1 MEWFG
6 ALILVMLIGG
16 LFGKKYKKR
25 KRGRSD
31 TRSRAYPPARP
42 AITREPVTST
52 KAHPMRWIPAGQSY
66 DVAGFTIP
74 DGQLYVGKPV
84 GSTWNAPKCVIDP
97 TLPVARG
104 NPDLSGQFMSY
115 WPSYSA
121 ISPESRRAY
130 LLWLA
135 GGRKDPN
142 ANIGYVFLYF
152 YGLERRLLH
161 DRTLSDAESIVAE
174 VSRLQEIYGTNNSFR
189 RYSAD
194 FLEAIDLLRNQRLDD
209 KPRISAE
216 PVFGLP
222 PRLLIGLG
230 ALVNDEKPLDAD
242 WMLAWLLAH
251 PETRLRTPARRAFAE
266 FRRLFTIRFDAAY
279 PSGLKV
285 KPPKGRIGKIPYRV
299 SSGDFTAELGGEFEA
314 WPNVSTLTGP
324 INKAMAIAESCMAEL
339 EAFSR
344 LLGKE
349 TDSQDSLRARLLL
362 PFELLAD
369 AKGEV
374 AAVRDWLG
382 SLQMPVPVTELLSR
396 LGLTL
401 VDGKL
406 GKATARQMAESLERL
421 GYGVEPDVRF
431 GGRTSKPGEPVVVF
445 PVPEGPSQ
453 QSTPGEAYAA
463 GALVL
468 SLSALVI
475 HADKV
480 VTAEEERYLLAQ
492 AESTPYLAPIERA
505 RLEAHARWLLAVP
518 PSMAQLKPRL
528 VGASEQQRLDLARFA
543 IAVAGA
549 DGHVAVEEVKLL
561 ERIYAVLDLEPT
573 RLFSDLH
580 ALEVPADEPVVV
592 RPAGAVPTG
601 RTIPRPTGTD
611 VDAAPPVV
619 LDMARIERIRSDTA
633 KVSSL
638 LSDIFVE
645 EAGPVVSVASDE
657 DAADDAS
664 VFDGLD
670 RRHEALLRELISRSS
685 WSRSEFEGLCRQME
699 LMPDGALENLNE
711 WSFTRFDE
719 AFIEDHDPIA
729 INLSLL
735 ETASAAQP

>member
-1 MEWFG
+1 
-6 ALILVMLIGG
+6 
-16 LFGKKYKKR
+16 
-25 KRGRSD
+25 
-31 TRSRAYPPARP
+31 
-42 AITREPVTST
+42 
-52 KAHPMRWIPAGQSY
+52 MRWIPAGQSY

-74 DGQLYVGKPV
+74 DGLLYVGKPV

-97 TLPVARG
+97 ALPVART

-115 WPSYSA
+115 WPSYST
-121 ISPESRRAY
+121 ISPESRLAY

-152 YGLERRLLH
+152 YGLERRLLY
-161 DRTLSDAESIVAE
+161 DRTSSEVELVVAE
-174 VSRLQEIYGTNNSFR
+174 VSRLQQIYSGNNSFR

-194 FLEAIDLLRNQRLDD
+194 FLEAVDLLQNPKIDD
-209 KPRISAE
+209 KPQISAE
-216 PVFGLP
+216 PVFGLS

-230 ALVNDEKPLDAD
+230 ARVNDGTPLDAD
-242 WMLAWLLAH
+242 WLLAWLLAH
-251 PETRLRTPARRAFAE
+251 PETRLRTPARRAFEE
-266 FRRLFTIRFDAAY
+266 FRRLFTVRFAAAY

-285 KPPKGRIGKIPYRV
+285 KPPKGRIGKIPYRA
-299 SSGDFTAELGGEFEA
+299 SSGDFTAELGGAFEA

-324 INKAMAIAESCMAEL
+324 INKAMAIAESCMSDL

-349 TDSQDSLRARLLL
+349 ADSRQSLRARLLL
-362 PFELLAD
+362 PVELLAD

-396 LGLTL
+396 LGLAL
-401 VDGKL
+401 AEGKL

-431 GGRTSKPGEPVVVF
+431 GGRTAKPGEPVVVF
-445 PVPEGPSQ
+445 PLPGGRSPQ
-453 QSTPGEAYAA
+453 AMPGEAYSVA
-463 GALVL
+463 ALVL

-492 AESTPYLAPIERA
+492 AESTTHLAPIERA
-505 RLEAHARWLLAVP
+505 RLEALARWLLAVP

-528 VGASEQQRLDLARFA
+528 VRASEQQRLDLARFA

-561 ERIYAVLDLEPT
+561 ERIYTVLELEPS

-580 ALEVPADEPVVV
+580 ALEVQADEPVVV
-592 RPAGAVPTG
+592 RSAGAVPIG
-601 RTIPRPTGTD
+601 RTIPRPTETD
-611 VDAAPPVV
+611 VDATQPVV

-645 EAGPVVSVASDE
+645 EVGSIVLAASDK

-685 WSRSEFEGLCRQME
+685 WPRSEFEGLCRQME

-719 AFIEDHDPIA
+719 AFIEDDDPIT